1 NTVQSLVVERKK
13 LGRKAFFEVCGKDGF
28 PCLVRCFA
36 VKQTCVNAVSS
47 GGNSDVSV
55 MVGCPYSNVARVFS
69 DKLQITGL
77 DIQPVS
83 IKDLFVPPVQAHN
96 EVCLVI
102 WQVIDHLCPDTVKRG
117 QIPSAGA
124 VAAGHEKMKVF
135 VSAIILQV
143 QKIFISFPEE
153 AANVAIL

>member
-1 NTVQSLVVERKK
+1 MQRGDIYVRVFKQDFRLFAGLGIELDYSGFVPSNIRNTVQSLVVERKK

-55 MVGCPYSNVARVFS
+55 VVGCPCSNVARVSS

-77 DIQPVS
+77 D
-83 IKDLFVPPVQAHN
+83 
-96 EVCLVI
+96 
-102 WQVIDHLCPDTVKRG
+102 
-117 QIPSAGA
+117 
-124 VAAGHEKMKVF
+124 
-135 VSAIILQV
+135 
-143 QKIFISFPEE
+143 
-153 AANVAIL
+153 